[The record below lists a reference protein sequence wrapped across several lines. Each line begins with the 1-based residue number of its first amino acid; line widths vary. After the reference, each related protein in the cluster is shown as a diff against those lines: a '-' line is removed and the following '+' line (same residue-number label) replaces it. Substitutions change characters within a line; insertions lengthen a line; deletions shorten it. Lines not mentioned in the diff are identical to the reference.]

1 MMHSGPFE
9 DSAGTSAASALSRV
23 GSSVGKYPFLTVA
36 GEPREHEGHGNLLAL
51 KMMDADMRAC
61 MSDAKTS
68 PPLRAVVPRGCG
80 WRACPRRARR
90 CGSGRPAP
98 GQRRHVDGEPMTFKR
113 PEGEG
118 QARQHRLRLQQFQ
131 HAVAPGIEKR
141 QRAGILHQLPQ
152 PVEPVRGIA
161 RQERQRA
168 GVGLVGLDAAPIE
181 QPDVGQRAEQRV
193 PYARALRFSR
203 FSTLP
208 TKTGMLAPCSVM
220 TWN

>member
-1 MMHSGPFE
+1 
-9 DSAGTSAASALSRV
+9 
-23 GSSVGKYPFLTVA
+23 
-36 GEPREHEGHGNLLAL
+36 
-51 KMMDADMRAC
+51 MRAC
-61 MSDAKTS
+61 MSDAKTQATAS
-68 PPLRAVVPRGCG
+68 SGCAEDADG
-80 WRACPRRARR
+80 GRARDER
-90 CGSGRPAP
+90 AAADQAAQHL

-141 QRAGILHQLPQ
+141 QRAGIPHQLPQ

-181 QPDVGQRAEQRV
+181 QPDVGQRAEQRAPV
-193 PYARALRFSR
+193 CARAALFQVLDVADEDRDARALLGDDVELIQSCSSRPRVRRARNSWTAVSRAQREMKTRLPFS
-203 FSTLP
+203 SP
-208 TKTGMLAPCSVM
+208 TQPSAIRSGHSSMR
-220 TWN
+220 